1 MEFGIIVGLTPQQP
15 VQRPPPPGYT
25 LVESESGWQVQRP
38 DASILPE
45 TYDTQA
51 AAIVAAWQ
59 DYES

>member
-25 LVESESGWQVQRP
+25 IEHGEQRYIVTRP
-38 DASILPE
+38 DSSTLPD